1 MVAARR
7 DGTISESDTS
17 AGRIPSRVRAVLVTD
32 AALLVDFEDGRLLT
46 VPLAWYPRLAYGTEE
61 ERGEVGISD
70 FGLYWPLLDEDIS
83 VAALLD
89 GQPSPEGAGSLAR
102 WKGKLETRRQATLD
116 GTDPD
121 EAVPWAPLLPLPDS
135 LGAA

>member
-1 MVAARR
+1 MTSEG
-7 DGTISESDTS
+7 GTLTER
-17 AGRIPSRVRAVLVTD
+17 APSRVRAVLVTD
-32 AALLVDFEDGRLLT
+32 AALVVDFEDGRLLT
-46 VPLAWYPRLAYGTEE
+46 VPLAWYPRLAHATEE
-61 ERGEVGISD
+61 ERGEVEISA

-102 WKGKLETRRQATLD
+102 WKEKLETRRQAVRA
-116 GTDPD
+116 GSDPD